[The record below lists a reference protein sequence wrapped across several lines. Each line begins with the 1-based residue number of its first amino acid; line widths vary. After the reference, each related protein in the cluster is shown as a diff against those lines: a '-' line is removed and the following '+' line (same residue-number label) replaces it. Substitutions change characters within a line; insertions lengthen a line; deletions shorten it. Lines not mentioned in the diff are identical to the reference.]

1 MDLNKIFKEKTSVIF
16 FIIINLIIILLIFRL
31 GVFVGQRQ
39 ADFSYRWSE
48 NYHQAFGGPK
58 RGFMQDL
65 SGRDFIAGHGNI
77 GIVIKIENNL
87 IIIKDPENTEKIIET
102 DNQTAILQG
111 RDIMELNQIE
121 IDDRI
126 MVLGA
131 PQDNGKILAR
141 LIRIFNLNDPLPPP
155 PPRMNLPYPKFK

>member
-1 MDLNKIFKEKTSVIF
+1 MDLNKIFKEKSSIIF
-16 FIIINLIIILLIFRL
+16 FVLISLIAILLIFRL

-65 SGRDFIAGHGNI
+65 SGRDFIAGHGNV
-77 GIVIKIENNL
+77 GVVIKIENNL

-102 DNQTAILQG
+102 DGQTEILQG
-111 RDIMELNQIE
+111 RDIIALNQIK

-126 MVLGA
+126 IVLGS

-141 LIRIFNLNDPLPPP
+141 LIRIFDSNEPIPPP
-155 PPRMNLPYPKFK
+155 PPRMDLPYPKFK